1 MNDSVRAAKI
11 LGACF
16 IIGCSIIGAMGMGG
30 LEIFIFLGLWLL
42 VGPWTG
48 RSIWERI
55 QGLFDSLSGKVVVN
69 NEPAPKPAPPA
80 TETPSPPSPADNLTE
95 RGL

>member
-48 RSIWERI
+48 RSIWERVRD
-55 QGLFDSLSGKVVVN
+55 FFN
-69 NEPAPKPAPPA
+69 NLAGDPQRPAASEPSAAPAPDSTPTNPA
-80 TETPSPPSPADNLTE
+80 
-95 RGL
+95 